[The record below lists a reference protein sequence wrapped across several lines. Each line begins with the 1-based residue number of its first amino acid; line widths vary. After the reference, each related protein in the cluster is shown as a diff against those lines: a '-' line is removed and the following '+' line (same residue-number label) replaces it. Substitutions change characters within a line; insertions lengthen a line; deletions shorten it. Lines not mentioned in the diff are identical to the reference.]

1 MAMKLPAQWPN
12 WLSHL
17 PVPKLPAKLA
27 GRLAAWPPIPRLPIP
42 DSLRKAVPVFIRTT
56 TFKLALLYSAMIAA
70 FSGALLAYLYYST
83 VYYINAESE
92 RRITVEFEQLG
103 IAYYDGGMGRLSQSV
118 FERMTLSGSP
128 FYYYLEDASG
138 RKIAGHFPRLPEEA
152 PEAGMKNVTF
162 EFELPQPDGTK
173 VLRPAAGRIARLRDN
188 GGALMVAFDTAQQT
202 VIVDRIQSAIL
213 VAAPVALILSL
224 LGGVLITRGA
234 ARRAEELARTAEAVI
249 GGELSRRVPVR
260 GTGDEFD
267 RLAQRINAMLDQIG
281 KLVEASQNTG
291 NSIAHDLRS
300 PLTRLRNRL
309 ETALTAPMT
318 PETASATLA
327 ETVEEVDRVLDTFN
341 AILRLARLD
350 AGTEGLRVRMDLS
363 EVAEELAELF
373 EPACE
378 EAGLSFRSQIAR
390 HMLVLG
396 DRGLISQ
403 AVSNLIDNAIKYT
416 PAGGSIALTVSRGP
430 EATID
435 LSVLDSGPGIPAEE
449 RPNVIQRFHRMDS
462 ARTQPGSGLG
472 LALVHSVV
480 ELHGGEL
487 ILSDGNG
494 PEDRPG
500 LKATLRLPRA

>member
-1 MAMKLPAQWPN
+1 MKLPLQWPA
-12 WLSHL
+12 WLRSERISRL
-17 PVPKLPAKLA
+17 SAKLA
-27 GRLAAWPPIPRLPIP
+27 GRLPPMPNLDRLPIP
-42 DSLRKAVPVFIRTT
+42 EGVRKAMPIFVRTT
-56 TFKLALLYSAMIAA
+56 TFKLALLYSTMIAV

-83 VYYINAESE
+83 VYYIRVESE
-92 RRITVEFEQLG
+92 RRITVEFEQLAN
-103 IAYYDGGMGRLSQSV
+103 AYYTGGMQRLSQAV

-128 FYYYLEDASG
+128 FYYYLEDTAG
-138 RKIAGHFPRLPEEA
+138 QKIAGHFPRLPDDP
-152 PEAGMKNVTF
+152 PESGMKTVYF
-162 EFELPQPDGTK
+162 DFELPQTDGSK
-173 VLRPAAGRIARLRDN
+173 VLRPAAGRIVRLRDN

-224 LGGVLITRGA
+224 FGGVLITRGA
-234 ARRAEELARTAEAVI
+234 ARRAEELAKTAEAVI
-249 GGELSRRVPVR
+249 GGELSRRVPMR

-291 NSIAHDLRS
+291 NAIAHDLRS

-309 ETALTAPMT
+309 EIALSAPMS
-318 PETASATLA
+318 ERDANATLG

-373 EPACE
+373 DPACE
-378 EAGLSFRSQIAR
+378 EAGLAFRSQIAR
-390 HMLVLG
+390 NQLVLG
-396 DRGLISQ
+396 DRELIGQ
-403 AVSNLIDNAIKYT
+403 AISNLIDNAIKYT
-416 PAGGSIALTVSRGP
+416 PEGGSIAVSVTRGP
-430 EATID
+430 EAMVD
-435 LSVLDSGPGIPAEE
+435 LTVTDTGPGIPEFE
-449 RPNVIQRFHRMDS
+449 RPKVVERFHRLDS

-472 LALVHSVV
+472 LSLVQSVAD
-480 ELHGGEL
+480 LHGGEL
-487 ILSDGNG
+487 ILADGSG
-494 PEDRPG
+494 PKDRPG

>member
-1 MAMKLPAQWPN
+1 MKLPTHWPA
-12 WLSHL
+12 WLTREHL
-17 PVPKLPAKLA
+17 AKVSAKLA
-27 GRLAAWPPIPRLPIP
+27 ARVPRLPDDIRLPIP
-42 DSLRKAVPVFIRTT
+42 EGVRKAVPVFVRTT
-56 TFKLALLYSAMIAA
+56 TFKLAILYSAMIAA

-83 VYYINAESE
+83 VYYIRVESE
-92 RRITVEFEQLG
+92 RRITVEFEQLQN
-103 IAYYDGGMGRLSQSV
+103 AYYTGGMERLSQSV

-128 FYYYLEDASG
+128 FYYYLEDTSG
-138 RKIAGHFPRLPEEA
+138 RKIAGHFPRLPDDP
-152 PEAGMKNVTF
+152 PESGMRSVYF
-162 EFELPQPDGTK
+162 DFELPQPDGST
-173 VLRPAAGRIARLRDN
+173 VLRPAAGRIARIRDN

-224 LGGVLITRGA
+224 LGGALITRGA
-234 ARRAEELARTAEAVI
+234 ARRAEELAKTAEAVI

-291 NSIAHDLRS
+291 NAIAHDLRS
-300 PLTRLRNRL
+300 PLTRLRNKL
-309 ETALTAPMT
+309 ETALAKPMS
-318 PETASATLA
+318 EEAANNTLG

-373 EPACE
+373 DPACE
-378 EAGLSFRSQIAR
+378 EAGLAFRSQITR
-390 HMLVLG
+390 NQLVLG
-396 DRGLISQ
+396 DRELIGQ
-403 AVSNLIDNAIKYT
+403 AISNLIDNAIKYT
-416 PAGGSIALTVSRGP
+416 PSGGSISLSVTRGP
-430 EATID
+430 ETMID
-435 LSVLDSGPGIPAEE
+435 LTVTDTGPGIPEVE
-449 RPNVIQRFHRMDS
+449 RPKVIERFHRMDS

-472 LALVHSVV
+472 LALVQSVAD
-480 ELHGGEL
+480 LHGGAL
-487 ILSDGNG
+487 ILEDGNG
-494 PEDRPG
+494 PKDRPG